1 MTDLTNLNK
10 HVRAPSLDFLGMR
23 LPTFASYFSLKN
35 IKKVVSLYHT
45 HMVKIHA
52 SHFQLHSLPKKSWK
66 VSPFVFIFSWKS
78 NENYFFLYIFYNKT
92 KYKKIIFFSVFFF
105 SFLATKHKL
114 KVVQSLIWAVF
125 ALQCFIKIKLLQL
138 QLGFITF
145 NAWVDSVCSQKSRG
159 KSQKSIQ
166 FQRLERQPLD
176 FKIKTLCF
184 LEMNEK
190 KNPRT
195 QG

>member
-1 MTDLTNLNK
+1 M
-10 HVRAPSLDFLGMR
+10 
-23 LPTFASYFSLKN
+23 
-35 IKKVVSLYHT
+35 VSLYHT

-125 ALQCFIKIKLLQL
+125 ALQFFMKIKLLPTAA
-138 QLGFITF
+138 GIHY
-145 NAWVDSVCSQKSRG
+145 
-159 KSQKSIQ
+159 IQ
-166 FQRLERQPLD
+166 CMGWFSL
-176 FKIKTLCF
+176 FSKIKGEISKINPI
-184 LEMNEK
+184 LEIGKTTPWFQN
-190 KNPRT
+190 
-195 QG
+195 

>member
-1 MTDLTNLNK
+1 M
-10 HVRAPSLDFLGMR
+10 
-23 LPTFASYFSLKN
+23 
-35 IKKVVSLYHT
+35 VSLYHT

-78 NENYFFLYIFYNKT
+78 YENDFFILFFIIKPNI
-92 KYKKIIFFSVFFF
+92 KKLFSSVFFF

-125 ALQCFIKIKLLQL
+125 ALQCFMKIKSLQL
-138 QLGFITF
+138 QLGFIIF

-166 FQRLERQPLD
+166 F
-176 FKIKTLCF
+176 
-184 LEMNEK
+184 
-190 KNPRT
+190 
-195 QG
+195 

>member
-1 MTDLTNLNK
+1 MKSLTFCFY
-10 HVRAPSLDFLGMR
+10 FLMKK
-23 LPTFASYFSLKN
+23 LWKWFFYTF
-35 IKKVVSLYHT
+35 
-45 HMVKIHA
+45 
-52 SHFQLHSLPKKSWK
+52 
-66 VSPFVFIFSWKS
+66 
-78 NENYFFLYIFYNKT
+78 FYNKT
-92 KYKKIIFFSVFFF
+92 KYKKIIFFLYFFF
-105 SFLATKHKL
+105 FPYTLPATKHKL